1 MTKLRKGEDVSME
14 APRKN
19 CVCLGCNIGDI
30 VEFAD
35 ESKQKSILWD
45 IQYDMIIMSL
55 GNRLGWRSEW
65 KNQMVP
71 LRTQPKA
78 KHIGKRSIPLWISR
92 SN

>member
-30 VEFAD
+30 VKFVD

-55 GNRLGWRSEW
+55 GAWETGSDGEANGRIKWYRCALSLKPSILG
-65 KNQMVP
+65 KGAFNY
-71 LRTQPKA
+71 
-78 KHIGKRSIPLWISR
+78 G
-92 SN
+92 